1 MRYFVIAG
9 EASGDLHASNLIRAL
24 RLRDPQAE
32 FYAYG
37 GELMQQAGA
46 SMLCYYRDIAYMG
59 VVNVALHARTILR
72 AMARCKRQIAG
83 TAPDVV
89 VLVDYPGFNLSIAR
103 YVKKHTPLPVY
114 YYIPPKVWAWKES
127 RIKLLR
133 AYVDG
138 IFSILPFETQYFGQ
152 RGITVH
158 YAGNPTASE
167 IKAFKEGYSETFREF
182 ALNNGLD
189 PERRIIALLAGSR
202 KQEIAYNLKRMC
214 MAAQTFAGEGY
225 QLVIAGAPNID
236 DALYRS
242 RIPAEMLARGD
253 VKIVANRTFALLCH
267 ARSAL
272 VTSGTA
278 TLEAALFGVPQVVC
292 YYIPMGKL
300 VSALRRRLLKVPY
313 VSLVNLIAGEEV
325 VRELVAD
332 GMRVEACRAELQR
345 ITPDG
350 ESRDAM
356 LAGYARVSA
365 MLGDGDASQRA
376 AVMIAEAALR
386 AKGGRK

>member
-24 RLRDPQAE
+24 RGRDPQAE

-59 VVNVALHARTILR
+59 VVNVALHAHTILR
-72 AMARCKRQIAG
+72 AMARCKRQIVE

-103 YVKKHTPLPVY
+103 FVKKHTSLPVY
-114 YYIPPKVWAWKES
+114 YYISPKVWAWKES

-133 AYVDG
+133 AYVDE

-167 IKAFKEGYSETFREF
+167 IRAFKEGYSETFREF

-214 MAAQTFAGEGY
+214 MAAQPFVGEGY
-225 QLVIAGAPNID
+225 QLVVAGAPNID
-236 DALYRS
+236 DALYS
-242 RIPAEMLARGD
+242 ANIPAEMFARGD

-267 ARSAL
+267 ACSAL

-332 GMRVEACRAELQR
+332 GMRVETCCAELRR

-365 MLGDGDASQRA
+365 TLGDGDASQRA
-376 AVMIAEAALR
+376 AVMIADAALR
-386 AKGGRK
+386 AKGGRT